1 MMIVFDSIPVT
12 DWIQTTCSF
21 FQLVCLILTTI
32 VAFIGINKSIP
43 NISKDINKNSNERL
57 DKLEKQLKEHVR
69 GYSEEAALNTWKRLV
84 ELYSTNPMM
93 HEYSS
98 LNADKK

>member
-12 DWIQTTCSF
+12 DWIQAACF
-21 FQLVCLILTTI
+21 ILTTI
-32 VAFIGINKSIP
+32 TAFFGINKSIS
-43 NISKDINKNSNERL
+43 NISKDINKNANERL
-57 DKLEKQLKEHVR
+57 DKLENQLKEHVR

-84 ELYSTNPMM
+84 ELYSTNPKM

-98 LNADKK
+98 LNSDKK